1 MSVINRMLRD
11 LDQRERR
18 QAAATETAAAVA
30 PRASGWPRIVIIAGV
45 GLVVVVAA
53 LVLRSNNTHPAPS
66 TPALPPVQT
75 TASEPI
81 PPAVEQSTLVTV
93 AESVQQ
99 PQQSSVSQPLQ
110 PIPIPVPTQQQVS
123 APEQPHVDE
132 PPQPHVDEPAQ
143 PSQPEPSTQPTQP
156 TVGQSS
162 MRVERVELSADQLA
176 AVNLRRAREALVRG
190 EREVAQQL
198 LEQALILEPLN
209 VAIRSELA
217 AYWYGR
223 GLVSRALMLL
233 QQGLDAKPDEG
244 AWQLLYAKILDRIGQ
259 LEQAHVALTNIRMDT
274 PEALELLEL
283 RAKAAHQLGWY
294 TEAGNDYRMLAQR
307 LNQGRW
313 WLAAAI
319 AYDDANNWEAAFA
332 AYQQAQQQQDLNTDA
347 QRYISERI
355 AALTPRIKEAH

>member
-18 QAAATETAAAVA
+18 QAAATDTAAAVA
-30 PRASGWPRIVIIAGV
+30 PRASGWPRIAIIAGV

-53 LVLRSNNTHPAPS
+53 LVLRSNYTHPAPS
-66 TPALPPVQT
+66 TPALPQVQT

-99 PQQSSVSQPLQ
+99 PQQPSVSQSFQ
-110 PIPIPVPTQQQVS
+110 PIPIPVPTPPRVS
-123 APEQPHVDE
+123 AP
-132 PPQPHVDEPAQ
+132 PQPQVDEPAQ
-143 PSQPEPSTQPTQP
+143 PSQPEPSTQPTQPTQP

-294 TEAGNDYRMLAQR
+294 AEAGNDYRMLAQR

-332 AYQQAQQQQDLNTDA
+332 AYQQAQQQHDLNTDA

>member
-81 PPAVEQSTLVTV
+81 PPAVEQNTPVMV
-93 AESVQQ
+93 AERVQQ

-110 PIPIPVPTQQQVS
+110 PIPILVPTQLQVS
-123 APEQPHVDE
+123 APEQPNVDE
-132 PPQPHVDEPAQ
+132 PPQ
-143 PSQPEPSTQPTQP
+143 PSQPEPSTQPTQPTQP

-176 AVNLRRAREALVRG
+176 AANLRRAREALVRG

-233 QQGLDAKPDEG
+233 QQGLDTKPDEG
-244 AWQLLYAKILDRIGQ
+244 AWQLLYAKILDRVGQ
-259 LEQAHVALTNIRMDT
+259 LEQAHVALTNIRMDA

-294 TEAGNDYRMLAQR
+294 AEAGNDYRMLAQR
-307 LNQGRW
+307 LHQGRW